1 MNLCRILALIVF
13 TFASVE
19 ISMGQAEQRELIKP
33 ITKKLTIIYI
43 PKVIHPW
50 YDVVHDGANFAV
62 DELKKLG
69 VDVEVIWDARHRP
82 ILTTRIEELKRPS
95 VADRMQSVSLRSTL
109 RPTCRFLRRPS
120 ELDST

>member
-1 MNLCRILALIVF
+1 MKLCRILALIVF

-50 YDVVHDGANFAV
+50 VRRRSRWS
-62 DELKKLG
+62 KL
-69 VDVEVIWDARHRP
+69 
-82 ILTTRIEELKRPS
+82 
-95 VADRMQSVSLRSTL
+95 
-109 RPTCRFLRRPS
+109 CRR
-120 ELDST
+120 